1 MPSIPRRKPRARQMA
16 SKSDAELLRLTHKK
30 SDSEAF
36 GAFYLRHQNAL
47 LAFLTHHTGNPDV
60 AQDLVAESFAVAY
73 DKVWSY
79 DPARGEARRW
89 LFGIARIVLLSSF
102 RQHGAEQ
109 ATRRKLGL
117 SAPAQTDEVWDAAE
131 ERLDASMAGLVE
143 GLDALSDDERDAVIA
158 RVIEEREYADIAR
171 GEGASE
177 AAVRQRVSRGLRKL
191 AKVTTRT

>member
-1 MPSIPRRKPRARQMA
+1 MSSNSRRRLAK
-16 SKSDAELLRLTHKK
+16 KSDAELLRITHEKA
-30 SDSEAF
+30 DSEAF
-36 GAFYLRHQNAL
+36 GTFYVRHQDAL
-47 LAFLTHHTGNPDV
+47 LAFLTHHTGNVQV

-89 LFGIARIVLLSSF
+89 LFGIARIALLSSY
-102 RQHGAEQ
+102 RQGGVER

-117 SAPAQTDEVWDAAE
+117 SAPVQTDDAWDEAE
-131 ERLDASMAGLVE
+131 DRLDASMAGLVE
-143 GLDALSDDERDAVIA
+143 GLDELSEDERDAVIA

-171 GEGASE
+171 LEGASE

-191 AKVTTRT
+191 AKVTARSTR